1 MCVCCECGS
10 AEHLLHLALITLGLG
25 VGVRLLLQLLGPE
38 DPDANM
44 DPCRLLVAAGVTG
57 VKAGEGGMPLVLQ
70 ELLPPSKDARDLL
83 PLLLLLTGGKGLVS
97 CEQQAAM
104 AWQ

>member
-1 MCVCCECGS
+1 
-10 AEHLLHLALITLGLG
+10 
-25 VGVRLLLQLLGPE
+25 
-38 DPDANM
+38 M